1 MAACAEEGSSKAS
14 DARLLLRHRLRTIC
28 LGEQSMRWPL
38 RSLFVVLI
46 ILLISCEKSGKDL
59 CTTFYQPYPDMVS
72 GRFRTERNSLFLDAM
87 GAYARRDYA
96 SAAEQLKIHVEQRRE
111 DDAARLY
118 LCCAYL
124 STGRPYDAELQLDF
138 IEQGGRPGFRDQVDW
153 YNAMCMICSGQP
165 DRAVEVAD
173 KILAAK
179 VHTYKNE
186 AQRLKEAFKGT

>member
-1 MAACAEEGSSKAS
+1 
-14 DARLLLRHRLRTIC
+14 
-28 LGEQSMRWPL
+28 MRWPFGSIL
-38 RSLFVVLI
+38 VLSI
-46 ILLISCEKSGKDL
+46 TLLVSCGGEDP
-59 CTTFYQPYPDMVS
+59 CATFYQPYPDVVS
-72 GRFRTERNSLFLDAM
+72 NRFRTERNSLYLDAM

-96 SAAEQLKIHVEQRRE
+96 TAAEQLKIHVEQRRD

-153 YNAMCMICSGQP
+153 YNAMCLTCSGQY
-165 DRAVEVAD
+165 DRAVEQAD

-179 VHTYKNE
+179 THTYKVE
-186 AQRLKEAFKGT
+186 AQRLKEALQVK